1 MLLLQSFNEQIKI
14 HARTPGLMVTDPRGL
29 VLRTVGYCRREP
41 RAIAQP
47 RVHAHWYDAAARP
60 IAQWDP
66 RQFAHFQNARSE
78 TPNQQTV
85 FSLSGMPLQQRSVD
99 AGWKVIAYDVQGR
112 VSDSWNSNGTHTHTS
127 YDHFSRLSATIVTD
141 ALGAARTVQRLS
153 YWPIDQA
160 HAAANLC
167 GAISRHDDESGTLH
181 FDAYTQ
187 LGQLT
192 VQRRRMLLSTL
203 PPDWPES
210 ESARDALLEPDCVY
224 TTATCFDAVGAVLRM
239 TDAKGNRHDHR
250 YDLSGLDRSSQL
262 QTAAGAVH
270 DLANAI
276 HYNAHAQLLSQTCGN
291 GIQTRHE
298 YCDRTQRLTRLCSSR
313 ASGERLQDLRY
324 EHDPAGSVLAIT
336 DASQA
341 VRHFAN
347 QRTEPVSRY
356 TYDSLGQLIAATGRE
371 SAHATAQSPQ
381 LPELQPLSDD
391 PSLLRNYTQTFVYD
405 EAGNLTQLRHVNG
418 HRNWTRNMAVAR
430 FSNRVLPERD
440 GVIPDEAQVIAGFD
454 FNGNLQQLEPG
465 QQLVWDSYSQ
475 LHKVTSVVRND
486 GLDDCERYIY
496 GSDGQRVRKLTSAQ
510 VKSVTHS
517 AQVRYLP
524 GLEIRTDS
532 RSGEELHVLITQA
545 GHGNVRMLHWEAG
558 KPSALAN
565 DQVRYPLDNHLGSA
579 SLEVDA
585 QARLLSR
592 EEYYPFGG
600 TACRA
605 GRNAVEAK
613 YKIIRYSGKERD
625 ASGLYYYGSRYYA
638 PWLQRWINPDPSGDI
653 DGLNLFCMVGNDPIN
668 KVDHHGTNG
677 DEPST
682 GKPKKPSMADNFL
695 LGVVQMGGA
704 LNVGMSR
711 KGSLR
716 NAALQRQQRIEQ
728 KLLADRAMQRKFSLL
743 MSMLALTKINTG
755 AADESLHNMEDKGDL
770 ALAFGHR
777 MGAIV
782 LSNVSSSGT
791 GMLVG
796 ASTGLI
802 TGGPVGAVAGAV
814 IGGVVGKGVSIATDK
829 AMEKSGVK
837 PQLQLRTGSLSPH
850 SVKHEGIYHKE
861 SLAGKFAYKLRG
873 FYPDSKKN
881 AVNLGLELT
890 KQVGSKLAGPAG
902 IAVKIGV
909 DAAKAGYE
917 ASQVLDGKSLDK
929 VQRLVDDAPKLMRE
943 LYERAVDVANYYG
956 TDQTDPG
963 QRINSITL
971 GDLARKMGKAMDR
984 ISATHS
990 AAQAYIDAHRNTRNA
1005 A

>member
-1 MLLLQSFNEQIKI
+1 M
-14 HARTPGLMVTDPRGL
+14 
-29 VLRTVGYCRREP
+29 
-41 RAIAQP
+41 
-47 RVHAHWYDAAARP
+47 
-60 IAQWDP
+60 
-66 RQFAHFQNARSE
+66 
-78 TPNQQTV
+78 
-85 FSLSGMPLQQRSVD
+85 
-99 AGWKVIAYDVQGR
+99 
-112 VSDSWNSNGTHTHTS
+112 
-127 YDHFSRLSATIVTD
+127 
-141 ALGAARTVQRLS
+141 
-153 YWPIDQA
+153 
-160 HAAANLC
+160 
-167 GAISRHDDESGTLH
+167 
-181 FDAYTQ
+181 
-187 LGQLT
+187 
-192 VQRRRMLLSTL
+192 
-203 PPDWPES
+203 
-210 ESARDALLEPDCVY
+210 
-224 TTATCFDAVGAVLRM
+224 
-239 TDAKGNRHDHR
+239 
-250 YDLSGLDRSSQL
+250 
-262 QTAAGAVH
+262 
-270 DLANAI
+270 
-276 HYNAHAQLLSQTCGN
+276 
-291 GIQTRHE
+291 
-298 YCDRTQRLTRLCSSR
+298 
-313 ASGERLQDLRY
+313 
-324 EHDPAGSVLAIT
+324 
-336 DASQA
+336 
-341 VRHFAN
+341 
-347 QRTEPVSRY
+347 
-356 TYDSLGQLIAATGRE
+356 
-371 SAHATAQSPQ
+371 
-381 LPELQPLSDD
+381 
-391 PSLLRNYTQTFVYD
+391 
-405 EAGNLTQLRHVNG
+405 
-418 HRNWTRNMAVAR
+418 
-430 FSNRVLPERD
+430 
-440 GVIPDEAQVIAGFD
+440 
-454 FNGNLQQLEPG
+454 
-465 QQLVWDSYSQ
+465 
-475 LHKVTSVVRND
+475 
-486 GLDDCERYIY
+486 
-496 GSDGQRVRKLTSAQ
+496 
-510 VKSVTHS
+510 
-517 AQVRYLP
+517 
-524 GLEIRTDS
+524 
-532 RSGEELHVLITQA
+532 
-545 GHGNVRMLHWEAG
+545 
-558 KPSALAN
+558 
-565 DQVRYPLDNHLGSA
+565 
-579 SLEVDA
+579 
-585 QARLLSR
+585 
-592 EEYYPFGG
+592 
-600 TACRA
+600 
-605 GRNAVEAK
+605 
-613 YKIIRYSGKERD
+613 
-625 ASGLYYYGSRYYA
+625 
-638 PWLQRWINPDPSGDI
+638 LQRWINPDPSGDI

-829 AMEKSGVK
+829 VMEKSGVK